1 MPRFFFCLASSY
13 NQIMRTI
20 RATFDGKTFV
30 PEQPVNIPPQSSA
43 IVIIESD
50 EQAEQAELDRAIRE
64 YYLSA
69 GPQADDDWPE
79 GADRDSKGAWEEE

>member
-1 MPRFFFCLASSY
+1 MPRFFFSIVYRIIRL
-13 NQIMRTI
+13 MRTI
-20 RATFDGKTFV
+20 RATFDGKAFV

-50 EQAEQAELDRAIRE
+50 EQAEQAELDRATKE

-69 GPQADDDWPE
+69 GAQADDDWPE
-79 GADRDSKGAWEEE
+79 GADRDSKDAWEED